1 MLESNKIL
9 KSHSNL
15 LDKKEFNTIDKIDKQ
30 KIEKYVFSQLK
41 SEIHNKLDK
50 NNTILTN
57 KLSNI
62 NEYLKNFSSDN
73 KYVNNKIYEF
83 QKQIN
88 FMEDKI
94 LSLKTDRSNIIL
106 QDNNNIDN
114 NVNEN
119 EYKPRSLS
127 TKKYRDEKI
136 DKIDKIDNISK
147 V

>member
-106 QDNNNIDN
+106 
-114 NVNEN
+114 
-119 EYKPRSLS
+119 
-127 TKKYRDEKI
+127 
-136 DKIDKIDNISK
+136 
-147 V
+147 